1 MKKKL
6 SLTIQAIIT
15 VSVFLIIVYAVLGY
29 GIITRARETLKD
41 NIQSHMLDI
50 ANTAA
55 ANLDGDV
62 MMLLTSN
69 DKDTAAYRRVMNEM
83 MLFKTHIELKDIYTI
98 QKMEDGTLA
107 FGVDADLEDPA
118 YFGEPIVV
126 TGGMLKAFEGKP
138 AVNEEPYQDRWG
150 RFYSAYAPVFNSYGK
165 VAGVVAVDFAEEWYE
180 SQISQFVYSILY
192 NGALSLIIGGLLVFV
207 IAGQVI
213 RRLREANKELV
224 LLGDDID
231 DLVSKFNVSTKD
243 NMIPDKD
250 EKDAGTNIRGDEVSK
265 LSERIHNMRSDI
277 EVYVEQLHSES
288 ISMINA
294 LAKDYRSVYYV
305 NLDEDDGVC
314 YRSHQFIDAE
324 RSLKEGEH
332 FHYMEMFRL
341 YAESFV
347 DEEYREH
354 FLKFVEPDQVKEG
367 LKESPVIAM
376 LYIAHHNGKPSY
388 EKLKYAD
395 ARPHDKQ
402 LSEGVNLV
410 SVGIVDV
417 TEETKDTLNQ
427 NQALSDALALAEEA
441 SKAKTAFLS
450 NMSHEIRTPM
460 NAIISIGSI
469 ALSDPEIS
477 DKTKDYL
484 VKIGVSA
491 KHLLKIINDILDM
504 SRIEAGR
511 MTIKSERFSMSEL
524 IEQINTIVESQ
535 CNDRGLKYVNSL
547 DEGLEGNFIG
557 DPVKL
562 KQVLINILGNAVKY
576 TEAGGTVTLKV
587 EKIVTFNNKTTMR
600 FVISDTGIG
609 MDPEF
614 IPRVFEAFSQ
624 EDTSATSK
632 NNSTGLG
639 MAITKNI
646 VEMMN
651 GEITVESTKNVG
663 STFTVTL
670 TFMESED
677 AGGKWESIKTSELS
691 ALMVSDNVVSGSYV
705 SIELSNVGIT
715 VDFAKDGLEAVEK
728 VRLREARNDKY
739 DIIIVD
745 REMVN
750 DDFLSVITAIR
761 NVSVYEKM
769 VIALIAYNFSDI
781 ADHARAAGVN
791 ILVSKPLTS
800 QVFLDK
806 YQTALN
812 ANSVET
818 KAVDLSGRHILL
830 AEDKEINSEIMTM
843 VLQMRDMV
851 VDVAANGKMA
861 VDMYEQHEE
870 GYYCA
875 ILMDM
880 RMPEM
885 DGITATGLIR
895 KMGRADS
902 KTIPIIALTA
912 NAFDEDVERSLQ
924 AGLNAHLTKP
934 VEPDVLFN
942 TLRRLVKE

>member
-1 MKKKL
+1 MKKKKL

-55 ANLDGDV
+55 ANLDGN
-62 MMLLTSN
+62 LLMQLKSE
-69 DKDTAAYRRVMNEM
+69 DKDTAAYKRIMNEM
-83 MLFKTHIELKDIYTI
+83 MLFKTHIELKYIYSVI
-98 QKMEDGTLA
+98 KMPDGSYA
-107 FGVDADLEDPA
+107 FAVDTDLEAPA
-118 YFGEPIVV
+118 AFGEPILV
-126 TGGMLKAFEGKP
+126 TEGMVKAFEGKP

-150 RFYSAYAPVFNSYGK
+150 RFYSAYAPVFDSYGK

-477 DKTKDYL
+477 DKTRDYL

-524 IEQINTIVESQ
+524 MEQINTIVESQ

-562 KQVLINILGNAVKY
+562 KQVL
-576 TEAGGTVTLKV
+576 
-587 EKIVTFNNKTTMR
+587 FNNKTTMR

-651 GEITVESTKNVG
+651 GEITVESTKGVG

-677 AGGKWESIKTSELS
+677 AGGKWESIKTSELT
-691 ALMVSDNVVSGSYV
+691 ALMVSDNVVSSSYV
-705 SIELSNVGIT
+705 SIELGNVGIT
-715 VDFAKDGLEAVEK
+715 VDVAKDGLEAVEK
-728 VRLREARNDKY
+728 VRLREARNGKY

-761 NVSVYEKM
+761 NVSVYEKL
-769 VIALIAYNFSDI
+769 VIALIAYHFSDI

-851 VDVAANGKMA
+851 VDVAANGKIA

>member
-1 MKKKL
+1 MKKKKL

-55 ANLDGDV
+55 ANLDGD
-62 MMLLTSN
+62 LLMQLKSE
-69 DKDTAAYRRVMNEM
+69 DKDTAAYKRIMNEM
-83 MLFKTHIELKDIYTI
+83 MLYKTHIELKYIYSVI
-98 QKMEDGTLA
+98 KMPDGSYA
-107 FGVDADLEDPA
+107 FAVDTDLEAPA
-118 YFGEPIVV
+118 AFGEPILV
-126 TGGMLKAFEGKP
+126 TEGMVKAFEGKP

-180 SQISQFVYSILY
+180 SQISQFVYSILF

-250 EKDAGTNIRGDEVSK
+250 EKDAGTNIGGDEVSK

-277 EVYVEQLHSES
+277 EVYVNQLQSES
-288 ISMINA
+288 INMINA
-294 LAKDYRSVYYV
+294 LAKDYRSVYYI
-305 NLDEDDGVC
+305 NLDEDDGIC
-314 YRSHQFIDAE
+314 YRSHELIGSE
-324 RSLKEGEH
+324 IKLKEGEH
-332 FHYMEMFRL
+332 FSFRDAFEY
-341 YAESFV
+341 YAEHFV
-347 DEEYREH
+347 DEEYREKYLE
-354 FLKFVEPDQVKEG
+354 FIQPDYIKAKLEENPVAG
-367 LKESPVIAM
+367 L
-376 LYIAHHNGKPSY
+376 LYVAHHNGGTSY
-388 EKLKYAD
+388 ERLKIAD
-395 ARPHDKQ
+395 ARKRGSNDPIN
-402 LSEGVNLV
+402 VV
-410 SVGIVDV
+410 SVGIIDV
-417 TEETKDTLNQ
+417 NEEVKATMDQ

-524 IEQINTIVESQ
+524 MEQINTIVESQ

-651 GEITVESTKNVG
+651 GEITVESTKGVG

-677 AGGKWESIKTSELS
+677 AGGKWESIKTSELT
-691 ALMVSDNVVSGSYV
+691 ALMVSDNAVSGSYV
-705 SIELSNVGIT
+705 SIELGNVGIT
-715 VDFAKDGLEAVEK
+715 VDVAKDGLEAVEK
-728 VRLREARNDKY
+728 VRLKEARNGKY
-739 DIIIVD
+739 DVIIVD

-761 NVSVYEKM
+761 NVSVYEKL
-769 VIALIAYNFSDI
+769 VIALIAYHFSDI

-818 KAVDLSGRHILL
+818 RAVDLSGRHILL

-851 VDVAANGKMA
+851 VDVAANGKIA

-875 ILMDM
+875 ILMDI